1 MGKEFL
7 EVRPGGARL
16 FPGFFD
22 QKQQE
27 DLRDIIR
34 NAVNQAPLF
43 TPRMPRTGKP
53 LSVKMTNLGAIGWV
67 SDETGYRYQPTHPV
81 TKECWPD
88 IPDRLLNLW
97 DTVTDVGARKP
108 DACLVNYYASTAK
121 MGLHRDE
128 DEKDLTQPVVSVSL
142 GDEALF
148 RLGGPAR
155 SDKTQSFKL
164 RSGDVL
170 VLNGTDRLA
179 FHGISRIYPGT
190 STLLKHGGRINLTM
204 RVAD

>member
-7 EVRPGGARL
+7 QVRPGGARL
-16 FPGFFD
+16 FPGFLD

-43 TPRMPRTGKP
+43 TPRMPRTAKP
-53 LSVKMTNLGAIGWV
+53 FSVRMTNLGATGWV
-67 SDETGYRYQPTHPV
+67 SDKTGYRYQPTHPV
-81 TKECWPD
+81 TQESWPD
-88 IPDRLLNLW
+88 IPGVLLNLW
-97 DTVTDVGARKP
+97 DSVTDESARKP
-108 DACLVNYYASTAK
+108 DACLVNYYSSTAK
-121 MGLHRDE
+121 MGLHQDE
-128 DEKDLTQPVVSVSL
+128 DETDLTQPVVSVSL

-155 SDKTQSFKL
+155 TDKTQSFKL

-179 FHGISRIYPGT
+179 YHGIGRIYPGT
-190 STLLKHGGRINLTM
+190 STWAHGCAPRNSCFY
-204 RVAD
+204 

>member
-7 EVRPGGARL
+7 QVRPGGARL

-53 LSVKMTNLGAIGWV
+53 FSVRMTNLGAIGWV

-81 TKECWPD
+81 TQESWPD
-88 IPDRLLNLW
+88 IPGVLLSLW
-97 DTVTDVGARKP
+97 DSVTNESARKP
-108 DACLVNYYASTAK
+108 DACLVNYYTSTAK

-128 DEKDLTQPVVSVSL
+128 DETDLTQPVVSVSL

-155 SDKTQSFKL
+155 TDKTQSFKL

-179 FHGISRIYPGT
+179 YHGIGRIYPGT
-190 STLLKHGGRINLTM
+190 STLLKNGGRINLTM
-204 RVAD
+204 RVAG